1 MKNYDQY
8 YKMLLPNIIMRV
20 KKNIANLSE
29 KKHKKN
35 VSVIPN
41 STKRF
46 QRLYFIIRVT

>member
-29 KKHKKN
+29 KKNTKK
-35 VSVIPN
+35 
-41 STKRF
+41 TY
-46 QRLYFIIRVT
+46 QLYQIVQKDFKDYIL